1 MEKKNPYKFTL
12 GFDKTKPTH
21 VCAAEILNSV
31 RDKADLIASA
41 VVAHIDGGSTE
52 KGAVLNQEALQIMM
66 LELVKQEVEKAMQ
79 NYFSKQENVQVEEE
93 TEEDVIEKQKIS
105 EFVLAPEVAK
115 SVRDAMSAFRNIEKK
130 KEASDFECFFF
141 VAHLCQFTGTPQ
153 ISHRFL
159 TDFIRIIKSQI
170 LSEKGLIEWILFFQ
184 CRKKPTHGA

>member
-52 KGAVLNQEALQIMM
+52 NGAVLNQEALQIMM

-115 SVRDAMSAFRNIEKK
+115 SVRDAMSAFRN
-130 KEASDFECFFF
+130 
-141 VAHLCQFTGTPQ
+141 
-153 ISHRFL
+153 R
-159 TDFIRIIKSQI
+159 
-170 LSEKGLIEWILFFQ
+170 
-184 CRKKPTHGA
+184 

>member
-12 GFDKTKPTH
+12 GFDKTKLTH
-21 VCAAEILNSV
+21 VRAAEILNSV

-41 VVAHIDGGSTE
+41 VVAHIDGSSTE

-115 SVRDAMSAFRNIEKK
+115 SVRDAMSAFRN
-130 KEASDFECFFF
+130 
-141 VAHLCQFTGTPQ
+141 
-153 ISHRFL
+153 R
-159 TDFIRIIKSQI
+159 
-170 LSEKGLIEWILFFQ
+170 
-184 CRKKPTHGA
+184 

>member
-21 VCAAEILNSV
+21 VRAAEILNSV

-93 TEEDVIEKQKIS
+93 TEEDVIEKQKVS

-115 SVRDAMSAFRNIEKK
+115 SVRDAMSAFRN
-130 KEASDFECFFF
+130 
-141 VAHLCQFTGTPQ
+141 
-153 ISHRFL
+153 R
-159 TDFIRIIKSQI
+159 
-170 LSEKGLIEWILFFQ
+170 
-184 CRKKPTHGA
+184 

>member
-93 TEEDVIEKQKIS
+93 TEDDVIEKQKIS

-115 SVRDAMSAFRNIEKK
+115 SVRDAMSAFRN
-130 KEASDFECFFF
+130 
-141 VAHLCQFTGTPQ
+141 
-153 ISHRFL
+153 R
-159 TDFIRIIKSQI
+159 
-170 LSEKGLIEWILFFQ
+170 
-184 CRKKPTHGA
+184 

>member
-1 MEKKNPYKFTL
+1 MINAEKKNPYKFTL

-21 VCAAEILNSV
+21 VRAAEILNSV

-79 NYFSKQENVQVEEE
+79 NYFSKQENVQMEEE

-115 SVRDAMSAFRNIEKK
+115 SVRDAMSAFRN
-130 KEASDFECFFF
+130 
-141 VAHLCQFTGTPQ
+141 
-153 ISHRFL
+153 R
-159 TDFIRIIKSQI
+159 
-170 LSEKGLIEWILFFQ
+170 
-184 CRKKPTHGA
+184 

>member
-1 MEKKNPYKFTL
+1 MEKKSPYKFTL
-12 GFDKTKPTH
+12 GFDKTKLTH
-21 VCAAEILNSV
+21 VRAAEILNSV

-66 LELVKQEVEKAMQ
+66 LELVKQEVEKALQ

-115 SVRDAMSAFRNIEKK
+115 SVRDAMSAFRN
-130 KEASDFECFFF
+130 
-141 VAHLCQFTGTPQ
+141 
-153 ISHRFL
+153 R
-159 TDFIRIIKSQI
+159 
-170 LSEKGLIEWILFFQ
+170 
-184 CRKKPTHGA
+184 

>member
-21 VCAAEILNSV
+21 VRAAEILNSV

-93 TEEDVIEKQKIS
+93 TEEDVIEKQKVS
-105 EFVLAPEVAK
+105 EFVFAPEVAK
-115 SVRDAMSAFRNIEKK
+115 SVRDAMSAFRN
-130 KEASDFECFFF
+130 
-141 VAHLCQFTGTPQ
+141 
-153 ISHRFL
+153 R
-159 TDFIRIIKSQI
+159 
-170 LSEKGLIEWILFFQ
+170 
-184 CRKKPTHGA
+184 

>member
-79 NYFSKQENVQVEEE
+79 NYFSKQENLQVEEE

-115 SVRDAMSAFRNIEKK
+115 SVRDAMSAFRN
-130 KEASDFECFFF
+130 
-141 VAHLCQFTGTPQ
+141 
-153 ISHRFL
+153 R
-159 TDFIRIIKSQI
+159 
-170 LSEKGLIEWILFFQ
+170 
-184 CRKKPTHGA
+184 

>member
-21 VCAAEILNSV
+21 VRAAEILNSV

-115 SVRDAMSAFRNIEKK
+115 SVRDAMSVFRN
-130 KEASDFECFFF
+130 
-141 VAHLCQFTGTPQ
+141 
-153 ISHRFL
+153 R
-159 TDFIRIIKSQI
+159 
-170 LSEKGLIEWILFFQ
+170 
-184 CRKKPTHGA
+184 

>member
-1 MEKKNPYKFTL
+1 MMPVNVNQPLFI
-12 GFDKTKPTH
+12 
-21 VCAAEILNSV
+21 VRIRCR

-115 SVRDAMSAFRNIEKK
+115 SVRDAMSAFRN
-130 KEASDFECFFF
+130 
-141 VAHLCQFTGTPQ
+141 
-153 ISHRFL
+153 R
-159 TDFIRIIKSQI
+159 
-170 LSEKGLIEWILFFQ
+170 
-184 CRKKPTHGA
+184 

>member
-1 MEKKNPYKFTL
+1 MINAEKKSPYKFTL

-21 VCAAEILNSV
+21 VRAAEILNSV

-115 SVRDAMSAFRNIEKK
+115 SVRDAMSAFRN
-130 KEASDFECFFF
+130 
-141 VAHLCQFTGTPQ
+141 
-153 ISHRFL
+153 R
-159 TDFIRIIKSQI
+159 
-170 LSEKGLIEWILFFQ
+170 
-184 CRKKPTHGA
+184 

>member
-21 VCAAEILNSV
+21 VRAVEILNAV

-41 VVAHIDGGSTE
+41 VVTHIDGGRTE

-79 NYFSKQENVQVEEE
+79 NYSSKQENVQVEEE
-93 TEEDVIEKQKIS
+93 TEKQKVS

-115 SVRDAMSAFRNIEKK
+115 SVRDAMSAFRN
-130 KEASDFECFFF
+130 
-141 VAHLCQFTGTPQ
+141 
-153 ISHRFL
+153 R
-159 TDFIRIIKSQI
+159 
-170 LSEKGLIEWILFFQ
+170 
-184 CRKKPTHGA
+184 

>member
-31 RDKADLIASA
+31 RDKADLIESA

-115 SVRDAMSAFRNIEKK
+115 SVRDAMSAFRN
-130 KEASDFECFFF
+130 
-141 VAHLCQFTGTPQ
+141 
-153 ISHRFL
+153 R
-159 TDFIRIIKSQI
+159 
-170 LSEKGLIEWILFFQ
+170 
-184 CRKKPTHGA
+184 

>member
-1 MEKKNPYKFTL
+1 VEKKNPYKFTL

-21 VCAAEILNSV
+21 VRAAEILNSV

-41 VVAHIDGGSTE
+41 VVGHIDGGSTE

-115 SVRDAMSAFRNIEKK
+115 SVRDAMSAFRN
-130 KEASDFECFFF
+130 
-141 VAHLCQFTGTPQ
+141 
-153 ISHRFL
+153 R
-159 TDFIRIIKSQI
+159 
-170 LSEKGLIEWILFFQ
+170 
-184 CRKKPTHGA
+184 

>member
-21 VCAAEILNSV
+21 VRAAEILNSV

-52 KGAVLNQEALQIMM
+52 KGDVLNQEALQIMM

-115 SVRDAMSAFRNIEKK
+115 SVRDAMSAFRN
-130 KEASDFECFFF
+130 
-141 VAHLCQFTGTPQ
+141 
-153 ISHRFL
+153 R
-159 TDFIRIIKSQI
+159 
-170 LSEKGLIEWILFFQ
+170 
-184 CRKKPTHGA
+184 

>member
-52 KGAVLNQEALQIMM
+52 EGAVLNQEALQIMM

-115 SVRDAMSAFRNIEKK
+115 SVRDAMSAFRN
-130 KEASDFECFFF
+130 
-141 VAHLCQFTGTPQ
+141 
-153 ISHRFL
+153 R
-159 TDFIRIIKSQI
+159 
-170 LSEKGLIEWILFFQ
+170 
-184 CRKKPTHGA
+184 

>member
-41 VVAHIDGGSTE
+41 VGAHIDGGSTE

-79 NYFSKQENVQVEEE
+79 NYFSKQENVQVDEE
-93 TEEDVIEKQKIS
+93 TAEDVIEKQKIS

-115 SVRDAMSAFRNIEKK
+115 SVRDAMSAFRN
-130 KEASDFECFFF
+130 
-141 VAHLCQFTGTPQ
+141 
-153 ISHRFL
+153 R
-159 TDFIRIIKSQI
+159 
-170 LSEKGLIEWILFFQ
+170 
-184 CRKKPTHGA
+184 

>member
-1 MEKKNPYKFTL
+1 MINAEKKNPYKFTL

-21 VCAAEILNSV
+21 VRAAEILNSV

-105 EFVLAPEVAK
+105 EFVLSPEVAK
-115 SVRDAMSAFRNIEKK
+115 SVRDAMSAFRN
-130 KEASDFECFFF
+130 
-141 VAHLCQFTGTPQ
+141 
-153 ISHRFL
+153 R
-159 TDFIRIIKSQI
+159 
-170 LSEKGLIEWILFFQ
+170 
-184 CRKKPTHGA
+184 

>member
-21 VCAAEILNSV
+21 VRAAEILNSV

-115 SVRDAMSAFRNIEKK
+115 SVRDAKSAFRN
-130 KEASDFECFFF
+130 
-141 VAHLCQFTGTPQ
+141 
-153 ISHRFL
+153 R
-159 TDFIRIIKSQI
+159 
-170 LSEKGLIEWILFFQ
+170 
-184 CRKKPTHGA
+184 

>member
-79 NYFSKQENVQVEEE
+79 NYFSKQENVQMEEE

-115 SVRDAMSAFRNIEKK
+115 SVRDAMSAFRN
-130 KEASDFECFFF
+130 
-141 VAHLCQFTGTPQ
+141 
-153 ISHRFL
+153 R
-159 TDFIRIIKSQI
+159 
-170 LSEKGLIEWILFFQ
+170 
-184 CRKKPTHGA
+184 

>member
-1 MEKKNPYKFTL
+1 MINAEKKNPYKFTL

-21 VCAAEILNSV
+21 VRAAEILNSV

-79 NYFSKQENVQVEEE
+79 NYSSKQENVQVEEE

-115 SVRDAMSAFRNIEKK
+115 SVRDAMSAFRN
-130 KEASDFECFFF
+130 
-141 VAHLCQFTGTPQ
+141 
-153 ISHRFL
+153 R
-159 TDFIRIIKSQI
+159 
-170 LSEKGLIEWILFFQ
+170 
-184 CRKKPTHGA
+184 

>member
-21 VCAAEILNSV
+21 VRAAEILNSV

-66 LELVKQEVEKAMQ
+66 LELVKQEVEKAVQ

-115 SVRDAMSAFRNIEKK
+115 SVRDAMSAFRN
-130 KEASDFECFFF
+130 
-141 VAHLCQFTGTPQ
+141 
-153 ISHRFL
+153 R
-159 TDFIRIIKSQI
+159 
-170 LSEKGLIEWILFFQ
+170 
-184 CRKKPTHGA
+184 